1 MNYKLSNQEPLA
13 SGSEKLIFQHPD
25 SPNLLI
31 KVWHQAFFD
40 RTKQRHPITTR
51 FRRLPRF
58 CALTNEIT
66 EHLAVREQNTN
77 PTYIQHIVGLV
88 DTDIGPGLVVEAITQ
103 KDGLLAQTLRQTIET
118 KTYGPAHEKA
128 LNNLLDWVSETN
140 IILRDLGINNLVW
153 DEHQER
159 FVVIDGIGSKPS
171 ISLRTLSR
179 EYNKYSN
186 AKRSRK
192 LRTRVTRGIQMQ
204 KPA

>member
-25 SPNLLI
+25 SPTLLI
-31 KVWHQAFFD
+31 KIWHQAFFD
-40 RTKQRHPITTR
+40 RTKKRHPITTR

-103 KDGLLAQTLRQTIET
+103 KDGSLAQTLRQTIET

-128 LNNLLDWVSETN
+128 LNNLLDWVGETN

-159 FVVIDGIGSKPS
+159 FVVIDGIGGKPS
-171 ISLRTLSR
+171 ISLRALSR
-179 EYNKYSN
+179 GYNRYSN
-186 AKRSRK
+186 KKRIDKLRSR
-192 LRTRVTRGIQMQ
+192 VARGIQMQ
-204 KPA
+204 K